1 MKVRRKM
8 VREGCM
14 WNLIFTRDNKK
25 TIIKFYLV
33 SENSKPYLYL
43 PVILPQVSMECSSMK
58 SCNIRRLL
66 CKIGSFV
73 VLLQVGCKILAVVLQ
88 VGWESL
94 RVHAIPLPVFFLS
107 SLIFFYSFPAQFTVV
122 ACIIFPDNV
131 LYFLQKKPKRDIFWN
146 ARRSPTLRQNQAF

>member
-1 MKVRRKM
+1 MQHYEV
-8 VREGCM
+8 
-14 WNLIFTRDNKK
+14 
-25 TIIKFYLV
+25 
-33 SENSKPYLYL
+33 
-43 PVILPQVSMECSSMK
+43 K

-66 CKIGSFV
+66 CKNGSFV
-73 VLLQVGCKILAVVLQ
+73 VMLQVGCKILAVVLQ

-131 LYFLQKKPKRDIFWN
+131 LYFLQKNPKRDIFLKCTKVTYSQTEPGILTNVLLLFFLFYLLQFPYSFLKLIFWIFMY
-146 ARRSPTLRQNQAF
+146 TV

>member
-1 MKVRRKM
+1 MQQYEV
-8 VREGCM
+8 
-14 WNLIFTRDNKK
+14 
-25 TIIKFYLV
+25 
-33 SENSKPYLYL
+33 
-43 PVILPQVSMECSSMK
+43 K

-73 VLLQVGCKILAVVLQ
+73 VMLQVGCKILAVVLQ

-122 ACIIFPDNV
+122 ACIIFQDNV
-131 LYFLQKKPKRDIFWN
+131 LYFLKKNKKRDFLKCTKVTYSQTEPGILTNVLLLFFLFYLLQFPYSFLKLIFWIFMY
-146 ARRSPTLRQNQAF
+146 TV